1 MDLINHYIKNES
13 LVEIPVN
20 YTDLLTEAIGVESLL
35 RGDGRMDTFIDKLE
49 SGTLQRT
56 KSNGT
61 FPIKDKSLWVKM
73 KRN

>member
-73 KRN
+73 KKG